1 MVRRVLFFIGMGWAF
16 GTVHSELARFLNAR
30 GVICDLLD
38 WSKVYKREE
47 MQMMADYYD
56 YIYGVPG
63 ETWPL
68 TDNYGIP
75 HEKIIVVAHG
85 DYDIHHAL
93 EKRPREELDKFAGYA
108 VISDYLRQLSMNLG
122 IQRIPKI
129 VRYGIN
135 YRRFLA
141 PVPTELKTVGYGGS
155 MFRDDCGGIDW
166 KRGVLAKEATEA
178 AGLAFTPAG
187 QFHFLAMPRY
197 YRSVDAVV
205 VSSSRE
211 GYGLPAME
219 AAAAGRL
226 VISTPVGGFPDQA
239 ARGGGIVAPVEAAPF
254 KEFVT
259 EKLVYYKDHP
269 TEHFE
274 MCKDIQAAARLL
286 DWDYVLDEWI
296 ELFSHP

>member
-1 MVRRVLFFIGMGWAF
+1 MTRVLCFIGMGWAF
-16 GTVHSELARFLNAR
+16 GTVHSELSRFLHSR

-38 WSKVYKREE
+38 WSRGYSREE
-47 MQMMADYYD
+47 VQMMADCYD
-56 YIYGVPG
+56 YIYSVPG

-85 DYDIHHAL
+85 DHDICRPL
-93 EKRPREELDKFAGYA
+93 ETRPPDELERFGGYG
-108 VISDYLRQLSMNLG
+108 VISEYLQQVSADAGVSRV
-122 IQRIPKI
+122 PKI
-129 VRYGIN
+129 VRLGIN

-141 PVPTELKTVGYGGS
+141 PVPRELKVVGYGGS
-155 MFRDDCGGIDW
+155 MFREDRHGVDG
-166 KRGVLAKEATEA
+166 KRGILVKQAVED
-178 AGLAFTPAG
+178 AGLVFAPAG

-197 YRSVDAVV
+197 YRDVDAVV
-205 VSSSRE
+205 VSSTNE

-239 ARGGGIVAPVEAAPF
+239 AWGAGIAAPLEDDAF
-254 KEFVT
+254 KAFVT
-259 EKLVYYKDHP
+259 ERLIYYKEHP
-269 TEHFE
+269 REYFE
-274 MCKDIQAAARLL
+274 MCTQIQAAARHL

-296 ELFSHP
+296 ELFTRP